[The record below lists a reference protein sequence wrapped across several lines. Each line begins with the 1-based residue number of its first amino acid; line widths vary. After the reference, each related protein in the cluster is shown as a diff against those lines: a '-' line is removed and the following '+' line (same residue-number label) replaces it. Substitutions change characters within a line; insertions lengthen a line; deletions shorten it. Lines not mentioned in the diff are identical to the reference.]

1 MTMETTISFSV
12 RRLALAQLSATIIS
26 MVGWVGSTMIGRFD
40 SQIVL
45 VGIAEPAVILVISLV
60 FLALFSPSKQRPVAT
75 AATLWSVNSFVR
87 FAAAL
92 GASCLLYY
100 AAQFGARPM
109 MFSFLLTAVLLLFC
123 ETKVIARSM
132 AELSTSTEE

>member
-1 MTMETTISFSV
+1 MEPTVSFSF
-12 RRLALAQLSATIIS
+12 RRLFFAQLFATIIS
-26 MVGWVGSTMIGRFD
+26 MFGWVVCTMIGRFD
-40 SQIVL
+40 TQIVL
-45 VGIAEPAVILVISLV
+45 VGVVEPGVVLVVSLV
-60 FLALFSPSKQRPVAT
+60 FLLLFAPSKRRPVAT
-75 AATLWSVNSFVR
+75 ASTLWSANSFVR

-100 AAQFGARPM
+100 VAQFGARPM

>member
-1 MTMETTISFSV
+1 MMEPTVSFSF
-12 RRLALAQLSATIIS
+12 RRLVLAQLSATCIS
-26 MVGWVGSTMIGRFD
+26 IVGWIACTMIGGFD
-40 SQIVL
+40 TQIVL
-45 VGIAEPAVILVISLV
+45 VGVVEPSVVFVVSIV

-75 AATLWSVNSFVR
+75 ASTLWSANSFVR

-92 GASCLLYY
+92 GLSCLLYY
-100 AAQFGARPM
+100 VAQFGARPM

>member
-1 MTMETTISFSV
+1 MMETTISFSF
-12 RRLALAQLSATIIS
+12 RRLAFAQLTASCIS
-26 MVGWVGSTMIGRFD
+26 VVGWLAYTMIGGFD

-45 VGIAEPAVILVISLV
+45 VGVGEPIVLLVTSFV

-75 AATLWSVNSFVR
+75 ASTLWSANSFVR

-123 ETKVIARSM
+123 ETKVIARSL

>member
-1 MTMETTISFSV
+1 METTVSFSFG
-12 RRLALAQLSATIIS
+12 RLALAQLTATGISVVGWLACTII
-26 MVGWVGSTMIGRFD
+26 GGFD
-40 SQIVL
+40 RQIVL
-45 VGIAEPAVILVISLV
+45 VGIGEPIVLLVTSLA
-60 FLALFSPSKQRPVAT
+60 FLALFSTSKRRPVAT
-75 AATLWSVNSFVR
+75 ASTLWSANSFVR

-123 ETKVIARSM
+123 ETKVIARTL